1 MNINKPYRPNLKI
14 FIQKVLDETK
24 NITLKK
30 LTSIITIGNINQY
43 SANGWEDIILKSNNK
58 EFNQIKNLLEGIDEL
73 KWRNIK
79 FHNCYITQYFINHNP
94 DGIEFNLNFSH
105 VEYET

>member
-24 NITLKK
+24 NIEIKQYEK
-30 LTSIITIGNINQY
+30 VFFPYYEFHPIGY
-43 SANGWEDIILKSNNK
+43 EDISLKTNNIK
-58 EFNQIKNLLEGIDEL
+58 MFNQIGDLFKDKIDEL